1 MGEAIGLI
9 ETKGY
14 VAIIDACDAM
24 CKAANETDDNLPRA
38 YMYSILFM
46 LAIPATLF
54 TGFGIG
60 IYRLNKREERLV
72 QEDDAA
78 TVDDQN
84 AE

>member
-1 MGEAIGLI
+1 MLSAMVSVPAVQLAEA
-9 ETKGY
+9 
-14 VAIIDACDAM
+14 CPM